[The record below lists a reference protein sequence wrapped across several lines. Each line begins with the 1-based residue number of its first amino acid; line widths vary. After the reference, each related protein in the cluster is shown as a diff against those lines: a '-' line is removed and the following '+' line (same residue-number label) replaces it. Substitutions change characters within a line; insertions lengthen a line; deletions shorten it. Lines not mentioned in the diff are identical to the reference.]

1 MSYTPIVLHFKCD
14 SYTSEKKKNPLTKKK
29 KKNLTSKLS
38 TIYTSVYIYF

>member
-14 SYTSEKKKNPLTKKK
+14 SYTSEKKKNPLTKKT
-29 KKNLTSKLS
+29 KNLTAKLS